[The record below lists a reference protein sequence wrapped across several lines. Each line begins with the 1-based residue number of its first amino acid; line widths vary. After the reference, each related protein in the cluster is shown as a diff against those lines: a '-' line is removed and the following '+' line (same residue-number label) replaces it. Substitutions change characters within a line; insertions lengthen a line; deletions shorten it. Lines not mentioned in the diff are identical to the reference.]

1 MTRKQFLQ
9 KVRELNR
16 TNSKAILER
25 AEKVLSSGCLDLEA
39 YGSDS
44 YLLPKSFMSACCS
57 VMAGQWLPFGKENR
71 ATAWEAY
78 QNCRKLLAIAYG
90 EVENIELFI

>member
-1 MTRKQFLQ
+1 MTRKQFLH

-44 YLLPKSFMSACCS
+44 YLLPKMFMFACCS
-57 VMAGQWLPFGKENR
+57 VMAGQWLPSNVCGFGNPLIR
-71 ATAWEAY
+71 A
-78 QNCRKLLAIAYG
+78 
-90 EVENIELFI
+90 EVENIERFI